1 MLKSLIYERLTNQIA
16 GHSSLKPPNQI
27 HEKLY
32 GR

>member
-1 MLKSLIYERLTNQIA
+1 MLRGPIYERLTSQIVS
-16 GHSSLKPPNQI
+16 GSPLKPPKQI